1 MRRFIAL
8 LGILALALTIVP
20 SGIATTVLDCCSGTM
35 CPMHPAQKHEPNC
48 SMDQNH
54 PAAAV
59 QPCPVQSEAHYTAA
73 VVFVLVEPVILHD
86 DAPSHPAAAFLLNFS
101 SDAELRVEA
110 PPPRSLQTA

>member
-1 MRRFIAL
+1 MRRFVAV
-8 LGILALALTIVP
+8 LGILALAVTVVP

-59 QPCPVQSEAHYTAA
+59 QPCPVRSDTHYTAA
-73 VVFVLVEPVILHD
+73 IVFVLVAPTILHH
-86 DAPSHPAAAFLLNFS
+86 DAPSEPATAFLLNFS
-101 SDAELRVEA
+101 ADAERRVEA
-110 PPPRSLQTA
+110 PPPRFLQIA